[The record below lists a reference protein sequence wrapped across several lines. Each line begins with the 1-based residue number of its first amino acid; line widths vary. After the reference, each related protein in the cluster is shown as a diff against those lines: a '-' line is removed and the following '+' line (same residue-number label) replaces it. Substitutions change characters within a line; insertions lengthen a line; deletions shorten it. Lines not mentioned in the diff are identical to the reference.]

1 MIHFIPA
8 RSRWLSWVRTRP
20 GPQCCQRQ
28 VITALLDVLCRMLG
42 PKLPRRMDM
51 EDLEGYGLGQW
62 AKAAEPQCCVI
73 FGPRETRHE
82 NLTDGPAVD
91 FANPFPPKRVPPE
104 TSGGL
109 WGIFMDIHY
118 WGCLCFCR
126 VSTKF
131 RPHIIC
137 WWLFWQTL
145 ELAHQHLLSMKSSRH
160 CGAW

>member
-1 MIHFIPA
+1 MC
-8 RSRWLSWVRTRP
+8 SVQCW
-20 GPQCCQRQ
+20 GPNCH
-28 VITALLDVLCRMLG
+28 VLG
-42 PKLPRRMDM
+42 WTWK
-51 EDLEGYGLGQW
+51 EDLEGYGLGQQRQRNRN
-62 AKAAEPQCCVI
+62 AASFWVPNLD
-73 FGPRETRHE
+73 PRETRQ

-131 RPHIIC
+131 RPHIFC

-145 ELAHQHLLSMKSSRH
+145 ELAHQHLLSMKFFVHLVPPLWCLVVKAGKGRSWQIPVQTMETFL
-160 CGAW
+160 GT